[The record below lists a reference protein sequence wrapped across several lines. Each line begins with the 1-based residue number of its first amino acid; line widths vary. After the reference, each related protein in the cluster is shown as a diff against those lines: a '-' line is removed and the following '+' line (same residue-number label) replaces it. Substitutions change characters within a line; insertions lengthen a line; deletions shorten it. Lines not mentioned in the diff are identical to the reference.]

1 MKRVTAIQLVER
13 GKRLK
18 KWFAASIAVGIT
30 LAMLVMA
37 VD

>member
-18 KWFAASIAVGIT
+18 KWFAAGIAVSIT

>member
-18 KWFAASIAVGIT
+18 KWFAACISFG
-30 LAMLVMA
+30 MA
-37 VD
+37 VAVVAMAID

>member
-18 KWFAASIAVGIT
+18 KWFAACIAFS
-30 LAMLVMA
+30 MA
-37 VD
+37 VAVVAMAID

>member
-18 KWFAASIAVGIT
+18 KWLAASIAVSIT
-30 LAMLVMA
+30 LVMLAMA
-37 VD
+37 FD

>member
-18 KWFAASIAVGIT
+18 KWFAACIAFS
-30 LAMLVMA
+30 MA
-37 VD
+37 VVVVAMTID